1 MDPAATAMLR
11 SPVMPPS
18 TPVRHG
24 GLPRQ
29 EMVPFIPRDASTVLD
44 VGCSRGRF
52 GATLQKEIPAL
63 RLFGIEPDPVAAQE
77 ASDHYEQV
85 TCGFFPNDLPAGGS
99 FDCIV
104 FNDVLEHVVDPWT
117 MLARAQEHLAPG
129 GHVVAS
135 IPNVRHYIVVR
146 NLLLRGRWDYADWGV
161 LDRTHLRFFTRASIE
176 ELFDSAD
183 MEIETLA
190 PINPIGVRR
199 AALLVGPFRDM
210 KYTQF
215 AVVARPRST
224 VPSA

>member
-1 MDPAATAMLR
+1 MLR
-11 SPVMPPS
+11 SGPMPPPS
-18 TPVRHG
+18 PVRHG

-29 EMVPFIPRDASTVLD
+29 EMVPFIPRAASTVLD
-44 VGCSRGRF
+44 VGCSRGLF
-52 GATLQKEIPAL
+52 GATLRRANPAL
-63 RLFGIEPDPVAAQE
+63 RLFGIEPDPATAEEAAG
-77 ASDHYEQV
+77 HYEQV
-85 TCGFFPNDLPAGGS
+85 TCGFFPDDLPSART

-117 MLARAQEHLAPG
+117 MLDRAKQHLATG
-129 GHVVAS
+129 GRIVAS

-176 ELFDSAD
+176 ELFDSAA

-190 PINPIGVRR
+190 PINPITVRR

-210 KYTQF
+210 RYTQF

-224 VPSA
+224 AADVA

>member
-1 MDPAATAMLR
+1 
-11 SPVMPPS
+11 
-18 TPVRHG
+18 
-24 GLPRQ
+24 
-29 EMVPFIPRDASTVLD
+29 MVPFIPRDAVTVLD

-52 GATLQKEIPAL
+52 GSTLVQVRPGL
-63 RLFGIEPDPVAAQE
+63 RLFGIEPDPTTARE
-77 ASDHYEQV
+77 ATGHYEQV
-85 TCGFFPNDLPAGGS
+85 TCGYFPDDLPAGGT

-117 MLARAQEHLAPG
+117 MLDRAKEHLTAG
-129 GHVVAS
+129 GRVVAS

-183 MEIETLA
+183 LVIESLV
-190 PINPIGVRR
+190 PINPISVRR

-210 KYTQF
+210 RYPQF
-215 AVVARPRST
+215 AVVARPRHA
-224 VPSA
+224 SASATPAA